1 MHKVIGQFMTYGSK
15 CLSER
20 ALLSTRVT
28 DPKIRRKVGGQ
39 GQIQCV
45 RFISFSKLWKELYIQ
60 TTCFCFFIMGD
71 HVEGSAS
78 VEK

>member
-1 MHKVIGQFMTYGSK
+1 MHIVTGQDSDLKSK

-28 DPKIRRKVGGQ
+28 YPKIRRKIGGQ

-60 TTCFCFFIMGD
+60 TTCFSFFIKGD
-71 HVEGSAS
+71 HVKSSAS